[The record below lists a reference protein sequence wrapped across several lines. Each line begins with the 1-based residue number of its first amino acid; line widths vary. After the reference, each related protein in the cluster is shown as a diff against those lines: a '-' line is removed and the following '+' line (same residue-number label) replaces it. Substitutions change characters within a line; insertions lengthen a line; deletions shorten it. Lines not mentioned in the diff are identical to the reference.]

1 MIHSKVYIYGK
12 HAVSEALMSTPNAIE
27 EIFLAQQFDDQKVRD
42 LIKKA
47 NIRTSVLNG
56 GKMPREVDMSGA
68 HQGII
73 ALLYIDRLIIPF
85 EDFSSKIKIDN
96 DTSVVVLGELSD
108 PQNVGAVIRSAAAFG
123 ISAVLI
129 PEHNQAQITGSV
141 VKVSAGMVFKVPI
154 ISISNVNSALRELKD
169 LGFAV
174 YGLTGDARFTITKE
188 EFELPTAFV
197 LGNEAEGIRE
207 KTQEL
212 CDKLLSIPMNPNC
225 ESLNAAAAATV
236 ALYAWSTK
244 HSKALKS

>member
-1 MIHSKVYIYGK
+1 
-12 HAVSEALMSTPNAIE
+12 MSTPNAIE

-108 PQNVGAVIRSAAAFG
+108 PQNVGAVI
-123 ISAVLI
+123 
-129 PEHNQAQITGSV
+129 
-141 VKVSAGMVFKVPI
+141 
-154 ISISNVNSALRELKD
+154 
-169 LGFAV
+169 
-174 YGLTGDARFTITKE
+174 
-188 EFELPTAFV
+188 
-197 LGNEAEGIRE
+197 
-207 KTQEL
+207 
-212 CDKLLSIPMNPNC
+212 
-225 ESLNAAAAATV
+225 
-236 ALYAWSTK
+236 
-244 HSKALKS
+244 